1 MACLCC
7 CDLWRAW
14 LLLGWP
20 TESSPSLQIFLPLKF
35 RLHALYIF
43 KSQGHI
49 VLQDWYLKDRNVLN
63 AIKPKRRLSNVYY
76 TEIADAR
83 GSCSDWRR
91 KPSCYTLYFLS
102 KFVYWYIRAEKLI
115 INGPKCSCTV
125 RKLNF
130 KMKSLLAWK

>member
-1 MACLCC
+1 MAFLCC

-63 AIKPKRRLSNVYY
+63 AIKPKRRLSNVYWY
-76 TEIADAR
+76 WDRWCAWLLLRLATKTFLLHTLLPLEI
-83 GSCSDWRR
+83 C
-91 KPSCYTLYFLS
+91 LL
-102 KFVYWYIRAEKLI
+102 L
-115 INGPKCSCTV
+115 GPKKYP
-125 RKLNF
+125 R
-130 KMKSLLAWK
+130 WKVDCKRTEMFLHFEKA